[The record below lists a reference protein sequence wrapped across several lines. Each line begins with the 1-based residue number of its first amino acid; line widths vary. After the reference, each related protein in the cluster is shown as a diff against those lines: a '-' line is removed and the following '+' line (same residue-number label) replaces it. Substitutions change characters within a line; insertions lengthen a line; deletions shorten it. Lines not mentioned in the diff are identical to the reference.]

1 MRALTRISAGN
12 RKVFQGFR
20 LWLEPYRRSL
30 TVMALA
36 AGVAPDRR
44 GIEFQIVAARMNAC
58 PSRNLLPH
66 RSPTTHIRADFGKGT
81 SLLVPIELL
90 LSSSRAGGSL
100 RGKPCS
106 RSGEAAKQ
114 IPRN

>member
-1 MRALTRISAGN
+1 MNACPDTNLSAN
-12 RKVFQGFR
+12 RKSFPR
-20 LWLEPYRRSL
+20 IRIRIWLEPYRRSL

-66 RSPTTHIRADFGKGT
+66 RPPTTHIRADFGKGT

-100 RGKPCS
+100 RGKP
-106 RSGEAAKQ
+106 EAAKQ

>member
-20 LWLEPYRRSL
+20 IWLQPYRRSL

-66 RSPTTHIRADFGKGT
+66 RPPTTHIRADFGKGT
-81 SLLVPIELL
+81 SFTRADR
-90 LSSSRAGGSL
+90 SSSL
-100 RGKPCS
+100 IVP
-106 RSGEAAKQ
+106 SGREPARK
-114 IPRN
+114 

>member
-20 LWLEPYRRSL
+20 IWLQPYRRSL

-106 RSGEAAKQ
+106 RS
-114 IPRN
+114 